1 MDLLIL
7 SIYYENNMSLL
18 IFTVYLISVL
28 GILPTIIIALLK

>member
-1 MDLLIL
+1 MLIL